1 MEERERIIRL
11 WFAMWLEQKDLGI
24 DEIFTE
30 DVTYTESWGPDPI
43 PKGVWL

>member
-30 DVTYTESWGPDPI
+30 DVAYTESWGPDPI
-43 PKGVWL
+43 LKGVWL